1 MGWFWFYDTRLKS
14 NLLPDKFSLT
24 PCILE
29 VARKL
34 GFLGK
39 KGFDI
44 FGKIKLFAPRM
55 KWETLKTI
63 AVRIKDTAKEYETAF
78 NGIKSSVEN
87 KDNFKQVGV
96 KVLFLL
102 GHLWENLSIWNRFSI
117 CHFCATA
124 RRKDGQSCQEA
135 S

>member
-1 MGWFWFYDTRLKS
+1 M
-14 NLLPDKFSLT
+14 
-24 PCILE
+24 
-29 VARKL
+29 ARKL

-39 KGFDI
+39 RGFDI

-87 KDNFKQVGV
+87 NNNFKQVGV
-96 KVLFLL
+96 KVIFLP
-102 GHLWENLSIWNRFSI
+102 GHLWENLHIWNNFLI
-117 CHFCATA
+117 GHFCSEA
-124 RRKDGQSCQEA
+124 RQKDGQSCKETG
-135 S
+135 

>member
-1 MGWFWFYDTRLKS
+1 MAD
-14 NLLPDKFSLT
+14 NFSLT
-24 PCILE
+24 LCLSE
-29 VARKL
+29 VTRKL

-87 KDNFKQVGV
+87 NDNFKQVGV
-96 KVLFLL
+96 KVIFLPC
-102 GHLWENLSIWNRFSI
+102 HLWENLRIWNKFSI
-117 CHFCATA
+117 
-124 RRKDGQSCQEA
+124 
-135 S
+135 

>member
-1 MGWFWFYDTRLKS
+1 M
-14 NLLPDKFSLT
+14 PDNFSLT
-24 PCILE
+24 LCLSE

-87 KDNFKQVGV
+87 NDNFKQVGV
-96 KVLFLL
+96 KVIFCQV
-102 GHLWENLSIWNRFSI
+102 I
-117 CHFCATA
+117 CGGIFVFAI
-124 RRKDGQSCQEA
+124 DVQVDIFVL
-135 S
+135 

>member
-1 MGWFWFYDTRLKS
+1 MAD
-14 NLLPDKFSLT
+14 NFSLT
-24 PCILE
+24 LCLSE
-29 VARKL
+29 VTRKL

-87 KDNFKQVGV
+87 NDNFKQVGV
-96 KVLFLL
+96 KVIFLP
-102 GHLWENLSIWNRFSI
+102 
-117 CHFCATA
+117 CH
-124 RRKDGQSCQEA
+124 
-135 S
+135 

>member
-1 MGWFWFYDTRLKS
+1 M
-14 NLLPDKFSLT
+14 PDKLCLT
-24 PCILE
+24 LCLSE

-63 AVRIKDTAKEYETAF
+63 AVRIKDTAKEYESAF
-78 NGIKSSVEN
+78 NGIKTSVEN
-87 KDNFKQVGV
+87 NDNFKQVGV
-96 KVLFLL
+96 KVVFCDV
-102 GHLWENLSIWNRFSI
+102 I
-117 CHFCATA
+117 CGRISVF
-124 RRKDGQSCQEA
+124 G
-135 S
+135 

>member
-1 MGWFWFYDTRLKS
+1 M
-14 NLLPDKFSLT
+14 
-24 PCILE
+24 
-29 VARKL
+29 ARKL

-87 KDNFKQVGV
+87 NDNFKQVGV
-96 KVLFLL
+96 KVIFCQV
-102 GHLWENLSIWNRFSI
+102 I
-117 CHFCATA
+117 CGGILVFGI
-124 RRKDGQSCQEA
+124 DVQVDIFVL
-135 S
+135 